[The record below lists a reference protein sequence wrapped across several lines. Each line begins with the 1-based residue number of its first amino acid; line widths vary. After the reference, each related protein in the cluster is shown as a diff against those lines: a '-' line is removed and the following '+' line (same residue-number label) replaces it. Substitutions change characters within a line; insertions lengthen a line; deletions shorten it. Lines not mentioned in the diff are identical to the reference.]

1 MVLGISEK
9 DYVLFEF
16 LSYLNKKALSFFL
29 INLKSSSFK
38 NMWITLTRSI
48 WYFILM
54 DLAKKYFCGFPS
66 SSRRVSTLAFNCF
79 QLAGFKRIM
88 IDRWRIFENGF
99 LFKNGKSNI
108 LYKLLDFDNFSVFKS
123 RIGIDSLFYP
133 SCSWH
138 VLPLLIF
145 VLNYNYDYRLVLLS
159 AKFYLFKADNRNF
172 TNCEM
177 FILSMKSIYC

>member
-1 MVLGISEK
+1 
-9 DYVLFEF
+9 
-16 LSYLNKKALSFFL
+16 
-29 INLKSSSFK
+29 
-38 NMWITLTRSI
+38 
-48 WYFILM
+48 M

-99 LFKNGKSNI
+99 LFLFGKYNI

-133 SCSWH
+133 SCS
-138 VLPLLIF
+138 
-145 VLNYNYDYRLVLLS
+145 
-159 AKFYLFKADNRNF
+159 
-172 TNCEM
+172 
-177 FILSMKSIYC
+177 